1 MYSDFTNDYE
11 DINENQPI
19 ENANKLMAFRFFMQ
33 LIPIAMVILC
43 FYIFFLKIEIWQP
56 FLK

>member
-19 ENANKLMAFRFFMQ
+19 ENANKLMVFRFFMQ
-33 LIPIAMVILC
+33 LIPIIMVILC
-43 FYIFFLKIEIWQP
+43 FYVFFLKIEVWQP